1 MSHLYIHIPFC
12 RQACYYCNFHFSTQL
27 RYMTPLV
34 EAIAQEMAARSKACP
49 YAIETVYLGGGTP
62 SLLSEAQGA
71 LLFQC
76 IGRYY
81 KVAPGAELTIE
92 ANPEDLSAEKI
103 ALWRSWGINRV
114 SIGIQSFSESDLRYM
129 NRSHNAAQSLAALDL
144 LAASGLRLSADIILG
159 IPGSDRQRTE
169 RDLRLLTDRGVGHIS
184 CYLLTVEPKTVLQ
197 WRMAKKVIA
206 PVDAQRQTAD
216 FMQAA
221 AFLAAA
227 GYEHYELSNY
237 ARKGQRSRHN
247 SAYWSGAPY
256 MGFGPGA
263 HSFDG
268 EKRRCN
274 VANNAL
280 YLKKIHEGGDYFE
293 EECLDETMRYNEFI
307 LTKIRLKEG
316 IALSELEEKYTEPYI
331 SHFYRQLEKIKK
343 EYYSLKNNTFVLNRQ
358 GWLWADAISVD
369 LFV

>member
-27 RYMTPLV
+27 RYIPSLV
-34 EAIAQEMAARSKACP
+34 QTIAQEITERNRACP
-49 YAIETVYLGGGTP
+49 YVVETIYLGGGTP
-62 SLLSEAQGA
+62 SLLSEVQGA
-71 LLFQC
+71 LLFQRIC
-76 IGRYY
+76 QYY
-81 KVAPGAELTIE
+81 KVVQGAEVTIE
-92 ANPEDLSAEKI
+92 VNPEDVSAEKI
-103 ALWRSWGINRV
+103 ALWQSWGINRV

-129 NRSHNAAQSLAALDL
+129 NRSHSAEQSLAALDL

-159 IPGSDRQRTE
+159 IPGSDDNRAE
-169 RDLRLLTDRGVGHIS
+169 RDLRLLTDRNVGHIS

-197 WRMAKKVIA
+197 WRIAKRVIA
-206 PVDAQRQTAD
+206 PVDAQRQAVD
-216 FMQAA
+216 FTQAA
-221 AFLAAA
+221 AFLERT

-280 YLKKIHEGGDYFE
+280 YLKGINEGRDYFE
-293 EECLDETMRYNEFI
+293 EEYLDETMRYNEFI

-316 IALSELEEKYTEPYI
+316 IVLSELEEKWPEPYI
-331 SHFYRQLEKIKK
+331 AHFYRQLEKIKK